1 MSLRPFRPG
10 NFTRAVTPETTA
22 PAELETIIFY
32 NIIGQCQYQPGAGAG
47 TQVSLVT
54 ERFAGRS
61 ARLLVCTALGGRP
74 DLLETVSGKEAAR
87 IFASH
92 LAVRGC
98 SDGVKPGGGGARI
111 GLGAGLA
118 GSLDGAR
125 GLQFLR
131 QLAYHFA
138 EFPYEN
144 ISKIIKAAEAPTLA
158 EAMRLPTEVVTDHID
173 RNFGG
178 TCFSLTFLFERML
191 KSFGFQCYKVMADM
205 NSGRN
210 VHCLVVVEEGGAKYM
225 VDPGYALYEV
235 IRLPAVT
242 AAATAGAST
251 QVRCPHAMV
260 EVVAT
265 DGADDA
271 SRIDGAPAY
280 NLWTEDASGRKWRY
294 IFRDAPASDADFETH
309 WLESF
314 GKPTLNNICL
324 TRMTPRGHIYLRK
337 DFFKFTSPTAVEKR
351 RLAGGRERLIE
362 QEFGIRG
369 EWVEIAQ
376 KVLDEK
382 RKLGTHT

>member
-1 MSLRPFRPG
+1 M
-10 NFTRAVTPETTA
+10 
-22 PAELETIIFY
+22 
-32 NIIGQCQYQPGAGAG
+32 
-47 TQVSLVT
+47 
-54 ERFAGRS
+54 
-61 ARLLVCTALGGRP
+61 
-74 DLLETVSGKEAAR
+74 LETVRGEEAAR

-92 LAVRGC
+92 LAVRGR
-98 SDGVKPGGGGARI
+98 SDGVKMGTCP
-111 GLGAGLA
+111 A

-125 GLQFLR
+125 GLEFLR

-144 ISKIIKAAEAPTLA
+144 ISKIIRAAEAPTLA

-205 NSGRN
+205 KLGRN
-210 VHCLVVVEEGGAKYM
+210 VHCLVVVEEGGARYM
-225 VDPGYALYEV
+225 VDPGYALYEI
-235 IRLPAVT
+235 IRLPVGATT
-242 AAATAGAST
+242 AGATAGAST
-251 QVRCPHAMV
+251 QVRCPHATV
-260 EVVAT
+260 EVES
-265 DGADDA
+265 GAEGTYD
-271 SRIDGAPAY
+271 
-280 NLWTEDASGRKWRY
+280 LWTEDASGKKWRY
-294 IFRDAPASDADFETH
+294 SFRDAPTSDADFETH

-351 RLAGGRERLIE
+351 RLAGGREQLIE
-362 QEFGIRG
+362 QEFGIGG

-382 RKLGTHT
+382 KLGTHT